1 MYATK
6 HDYWSAMIDRSAS
19 NLSKVAE
26 DHIPETEHEVKELLA
41 DVMKHGTCKE
51 AAEAI
56 VEATEFM
63 IAHHALKDLEMVK

>member
-6 HDYWSAMIDRSAS
+6 QEYWSAMFDRASS

-26 DHIPETEHEVKELLA
+26 DHIPETEHEAKELLA
-41 DVMKHGTCKE
+41 DVLKHGTCKE

-56 VEATEFM
+56 VETIEFM
-63 IAHHALKDLEMVK
+63 MAHHALKTVGMAH